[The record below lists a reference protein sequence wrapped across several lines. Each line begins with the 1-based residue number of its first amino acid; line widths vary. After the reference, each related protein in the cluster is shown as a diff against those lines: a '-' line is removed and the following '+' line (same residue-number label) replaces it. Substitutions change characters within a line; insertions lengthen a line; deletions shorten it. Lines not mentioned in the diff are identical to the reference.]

1 MKVAIYARYSSDNQ
15 RDASIADQFRM
26 CRLHAEKQGWH
37 IVEEYSDHAISGA
50 SLIRP
55 GIQALMAD
63 AMGGRFDLILAEAM
77 DRLSRDQEDIA
88 GIFKRMSYAD
98 VKMFTLSEGEVT
110 HLHVGLKGTMNA
122 LFLKDLAD
130 KTRRGQRGRVE
141 AGKSGGG
148 NAYGYDVVKK
158 FDANGEP
165 IRGDRTINEFQAE
178 VVRRIFRDYAAGKSA
193 KTIAFALN
201 KEGIPAPSGGDWGFS
216 TINGNP
222 KRGNG
227 ILNNEMYVGKIVWNR
242 QRFVKDPNTGKRQA
256 RPNPEEEWVIQETP
270 ELRIL
275 DDDLWNAVKARQE
288 KNKIA
293 RKENG
298 EADLSRINTR
308 RRPKYLFSGLTKC
321 SCCGGGYSAIS
332 ATLIG
337 CATARN
343 KGTCDNRVN
352 IRRDELE
359 ARVLNALRTKL
370 VDPELFAHF
379 CEVFTQEMNRLRMEG
394 RAEIASAEAEI
405 AKIDRELETLL
416 NLILKGG
423 AADALNAKMVAIEKR
438 KKELELFLA
447 EADEPPPLLHP
458 SMALQYRKRVQ
469 QLYDALQDEDEGKRI
484 EAADT
489 LRSLVD
495 QIVLTPVDGKVEID
509 VQGDLAGILTI
520 STQSKNPAAGA
531 TGSQVKM
538 VAGAGSNLHLLP
550 EQVKMVAGTGID
562 HNLQSTPVKMVA
574 GGRNHLYLRSSGGHL
589 HVGAAPD
596 AEETAAER
604 GNFLS
609 ALFRTAA

>member
-158 FDANGEP
+158 LDANGEP

-227 ILNNEMYVGKIVWNR
+227 ILNNEMYIGKIVWNR

-256 RPNPEEEWVIQETP
+256 RPNPEEEWVIQVAP

-337 CATARN
+337 CSTARN
-343 KGTCDNRVN
+343 KGTCDNRIN

-359 ARVLNALRTKL
+359 SRVLNALRTKL

-394 RAEIASAEAEI
+394 RAGIASAEAEL
-405 AKIDRELETLL
+405 AKVNRELEK
-416 NLILKGG
+416 ILDLYLS
-423 AADALNAKMVAIEKR
+423 DALSVDMVKERSKKLEAR
-438 KKELELFLA
+438 KIELEQFLA

-509 VQGDLAGILTI
+509 VQGDLAGILMI
-520 STQSKNPAAGA
+520 SAQKKNPAWGRG
-531 TGSQVKM
+531 GSQVKM
-538 VAGAGSNLHLLP
+538 VAGAGSNLHLRP
-550 EQVKMVAGTGID
+550 EQVKMVAGT
-562 HNLQSTPVKMVA
+562 
-574 GGRNHLYLRSSGGHL
+574 
-589 HVGAAPD
+589 
-596 AEETAAER
+596 
-604 GNFLS
+604 
-609 ALFRTAA
+609 

>member
-1 MKVAIYARYSSDNQ
+1 MDGSQVLKVAIYARYSSDNQ

-148 NAYGYDVVKK
+148 NSYGYDVVKK

-165 IRGDRTINEFQAE
+165 IRGDRTINEAQAE

-201 KEGIPAPSGGDWGFS
+201 RDHIPAPSGGDWGFS

-242 QRFVKDPNTGKRQA
+242 QRFVKDPDTGKRQA
-256 RPNPEEEWVIQETP
+256 RPNPESEWVIQEAP

-275 DDDLWNAVKARQE
+275 DDDLWNAVKARQ
-288 KNKIA
+288 
-293 RKENG
+293 G
-298 EADLSRINTR
+298 EMRTERDESGTADVGKMNNR
-308 RRPKYLFSGLTKC
+308 RRPKYLFSGLTRC
-321 SCCGGGYSAIS
+321 ACCGGGYSAIS

-337 CATARN
+337 CSTARN

-359 ARVLNALRTKL
+359 SRVLNALRTRL
-370 VDPELFAHF
+370 VDPELFARF
-379 CEVFTQEMNRLRMEG
+379 CAVFTQEMHRLRMEG
-394 RAEIASAEAEI
+394 RAGIASAEAEI
-405 AKIDRELETLL
+405 ARIDRELDTLL

-423 AADALNAKMVAIEKR
+423 AADAINSKMVLLEQR
-438 KKELELFLA
+438 KKELALFLA

-458 SMALQYRKRVQ
+458 SMALQYRARVQ
-469 QLYDALQDEDEGKRI
+469 QLYEALQGEDEAQRI
-484 EAADT
+484 EAADI

-495 QIVLTPVDGKVEID
+495 KIVLTPVDGKVEID
-509 VQGDLAGILTI
+509 VQGDLAGILMI
-520 STQSKNPAAGA
+520 SAQTKNPAGERG
-531 TGSQVKM
+531 GSQVKM
-538 VAGAGSNLHLLP
+538 VAGAGFEP
-550 EQVKMVAGTGID
+550 
-562 HNLQSTPVKMVA
+562 
-574 GGRNHLYLRSSGGHL
+574 
-589 HVGAAPD
+589 AA
-596 AEETAAER
+596 
-604 GNFLS
+604 
-609 ALFRTAA
+609 FRL

>member
-15 RDASIADQFRM
+15 RDASIADQLRM
-26 CRLHAEKQGWH
+26 CRLHAEKQGWQ
-37 IVEEYSDHAISGA
+37 IIEEYTDHAISGA

-55 GIQALMAD
+55 GIQALLAD

-193 KTIAFALN
+193 KTIAVALN

-256 RPNPEEEWVIQETP
+256 RPNPESEWVIQEAP

-275 DDDLWNAVKARQE
+275 DDELWSAVKTRQE
-288 KNKIA
+288 KNTLA
-293 RKENG
+293 RDDSG
-298 EADLSRINTR
+298 MADVRTVNHR
-308 RRPKYLFSGLTKC
+308 RRPRYLFSGLTKC
-321 SCCGGGYSAIS
+321 ACCGGGYSAIS

-337 CATARN
+337 CSTARN

-359 ARVLNALRTKL
+359 SRVLNALRTKL

-394 RAEIASAEAEI
+394 RAGIASAEAEI
-405 AKIDRELETLL
+405 EKIDRELAKLL
-416 NLILKGG
+416 TAIKSGG
-423 AADALNAKMVAIEKR
+423 PIEAIVEDMKRLEARKVELNT
-438 KKELELFLA
+438 FLA
-447 EADEPPPLLHP
+447 EADEPPPMLHP

-469 QLYDALQDEDEGKRI
+469 QLYDALQDDDEWNRC

-489 LRSLVD
+489 IRTLVD
-495 QIVLTPVDGKVEID
+495 KI
-509 VQGDLAGILTI
+509 
-520 STQSKNPAAGA
+520 
-531 TGSQVKM
+531 
-538 VAGAGSNLHLLP
+538 
-550 EQVKMVAGTGID
+550 
-562 HNLQSTPVKMVA
+562 VA
-574 GGRNHLYLRSSGGHL
+574 GGGQGGDRRSGRSRWNSYDFHAKQKPRSGSYG
-589 HVGAAPD
+589 GASKD
-596 AEETAAER
+596 GCGGR
-604 GNFLS
+604 IKS
-609 ALFRTAA
+609 

>member
-1 MKVAIYARYSSDNQ
+1 MDGSQVLKVAIYARYSSDNQ

-242 QRFVKDPNTGKRQA
+242 QRFVKDPSTGKRQA
-256 RPNPEEEWVIQETP
+256 RPNPEEEWVIQEAP

-275 DDDLWNAVKARQE
+275 DDDLWSAVKARQE

-343 KGTCDNRVN
+343 KGTCNNRVN

-359 ARVLNALRTKL
+359 SRVLNALRTKL

-394 RAEIASAEAEI
+394 RAGIASAEAEL
-405 AKIDRELETLL
+405 AKVNRELEK
-416 NLILKGG
+416 ILDLYLS
-423 AADALNAKMVAIEKR
+423 DALSVDMVKERSKKLEAR
-438 KKELELFLA
+438 KTELEQFLA

-538 VAGAGSNLHLLP
+538 VAGARNVFCYNLRPISDFAPGNDVEDVH
-550 EQVKMVAGTGID
+550 
-562 HNLQSTPVKMVA
+562 
-574 GGRNHLYLRSSGGHL
+574 YL
-589 HVGAAPD
+589 AA
-596 AEETAAER
+596 
-604 GNFLS
+604 
-609 ALFRTAA
+609 